1 MNQIYRAVGMS
12 KQNFHQRLDY
22 QMKVEMEKQ
31 ELLTM
36 VSKVRADH
44 PRMSARKMYTLIDP
58 VFLGRDKFEELCFSN
73 GYRLERKRSYQRT
86 TNSLGV
92 TRFENHLSDIKLTCV
107 NQALVSDITYYRIG
121 EKFYYLTF
129 IMDLYSRRILGYSAS
144 SNLLTENTTIP
155 ALQMAIRE
163 RNNELPEGIIMH
175 SDGGGQYYCKQFRK
189 LTEHNKMVNSM
200 ADNVYENANAERLN
214 GTIKNEYLTPY
225 GPKCLKS
232 LIRMLKKSVKLY
244 NEERPHQA
252 LDGKTPAQ
260 FEKELSTN

>member
-1 MNQIYRAVGMS
+1 MNHIYSSVGMS

-22 QMKVEMEKQ
+22 QMNVEMEKH
-31 ELLTM
+31 ELLSM
-36 VSKVRADH
+36 VFKVRWDH

-92 TRFENHLSDIKLTCV
+92 TRFENHLSTIKLTGI
-107 NQALVSDITYYRIG
+107 NQAFVSDITYYRIE

-129 IMDLYSRRILGYSAS
+129 IMDLFSRQILGYSAS

-155 ALQMAIRE
+155 ALKMAIRE
-163 RNNELPEGIIMH
+163 RNGVPKGIIMH
-175 SDGGGQYYCKQFRK
+175 SDGGGQYYCKEFRK
-189 LTEHNKMVNSM
+189 LTENNKMVNSM

-232 LIRMLKKSVKLY
+232 LSRMLKKAVKLY

-252 LDGKTPAQ
+252 LNGRSPVQ